1 MLAKSQVSNENIT
14 QTIAYFFYENLLKK
28 YVVNIYLNKFAIT
41 KDNPFH
47 VIYFIRKNYTMSQKV
62 VTLGEI
68 MMRLS
73 TPGHERFV
81 QSDSFD
87 VTYGGGE
94 ANVAVALSNYG
105 LQGVF
110 VTKVPDNALGQAA
123 INHIRRYG
131 VDTQFIARGGKRL
144 GIYFLET
151 GASMRA
157 SQVIYDRAGASIS
170 QVDVSE
176 FDLDKILEGA
186 SWFHTTGI
194 TPALSD
200 QAAALTE
207 AALKAAK
214 AKGITTS
221 IDLNYRKK
229 LWSKEKAR
237 EVMTRLCQ
245 YVDVC
250 IGNEEDADTTLGFKA
265 EGTDVTKGELNLDG
279 YKSVFKQMKDKFG
292 FKYIASTLRES
303 HSASDNGWSA
313 LVYDGNEFY
322 HTKQY
327 EVRIVDRV
335 GSGDS
340 FASGFIYGLVSG
352 MPMPEAA
359 EFGVAASALKHT
371 IPGDLNHATLSEVK
385 DLMKGDGS
393 GRVQR

>member
-1 MLAKSQVSNENIT
+1 
-14 QTIAYFFYENLLKK
+14 
-28 YVVNIYLNKFAIT
+28 
-41 KDNPFH
+41 
-47 VIYFIRKNYTMSQKV
+47 MSKKV

-68 MMRLS
+68 MLRLS
-73 TPGHERFV
+73 TPDFKRFV
-81 QSDSFD
+81 QADTFD
-87 VTYGGGE
+87 ITYGGGE
-94 ANVAVALSNYG
+94 ANVSAALCNYG
-105 LQGVF
+105 LNGTF
-110 VTKVPDNALGQAA
+110 VTKVPNNPIGQSA
-123 INHIRRYG
+123 INHLRRYG
-131 VDTQFIARGGKRL
+131 VYTQYIVRGGDRL

-157 SQVIYDRAGASIS
+157 SQVIYDRAHASIS
-170 QVDVSE
+170 EVEISE
-176 FDLDKILEGA
+176 FDFEKILDGA

-200 QAAALTE
+200 KAAALTE

-237 EVMTRLCQ
+237 EVMSRLCQ

-265 EGTDVTKGELNLDG
+265 KDTDVTRGELNLEGFKD
-279 YKSVFKQMKDKFG
+279 VFKQMKDKFG
-292 FKYIASTLRES
+292 FKFIASSLRES

-313 LVYDGNEFY
+313 LVYDGKNFY

-327 EVRIVDRV
+327 NVRIVDRV

-340 FASGFIYGLVSG
+340 FASGLIYGLV
-352 MPMPEAA
+352 
-359 EFGVAASALKHT
+359 
-371 IPGDLNHATLSEVK
+371 
-385 DLMKGDGS
+385 
-393 GRVQR
+393 

>member
-1 MLAKSQVSNENIT
+1 
-14 QTIAYFFYENLLKK
+14 
-28 YVVNIYLNKFAIT
+28 
-41 KDNPFH
+41 
-47 VIYFIRKNYTMSQKV
+47 MSKKV

-68 MMRLS
+68 MLRLS
-73 TPGHERFV
+73 TPDFKRFV
-81 QSDSFD
+81 QADSFD

-94 ANVAVALSNYG
+94 ANVAAALCNYG
-105 LQGVF
+105 LEGTF
-110 VTKVPDNALGQAA
+110 VTKVPNNPIGQSA
-123 INHIRRYG
+123 INHLRRYG
-131 VDTQFIARGGKRL
+131 VDTRFIARGGDRL

-157 SQVIYDRAGASIS
+157 SQVVYDRSGAAIS
-170 QVDVSE
+170 TVDSSE
-176 FDLDKILEGA
+176 FDFDKILEGA

-200 QAAALTE
+200 KAAALTE
-207 AALKAAK
+207 TALKAAK

-229 LWSKEKAR
+229 LWTKEKAR
-237 EVMTRLCQ
+237 EVMSRLCQ

-265 EGTDVTKGELNLDG
+265 RDTDVTKGELDLEGFKD
-279 YKSVFKQMKDKFG
+279 VFRQMKEKFG
-292 FKYIASTLRES
+292 FKYIASSLRES

-322 HTKQY
+322 HTKKY
-327 EVRIVDRV
+327 DVRIIDRV

-340 FASGFIYGLVSG
+340 FASGFIYGLVTG
-352 MPMPEAA
+352 MPLPEAA

-371 IPGDLNHATLSEVK
+371 IPGDMNHATLAEVK

>member
-1 MLAKSQVSNENIT
+1 MHK
-14 QTIAYFFYENLLKK
+14 
-28 YVVNIYLNKFAIT
+28 
-41 KDNPFH
+41 
-47 VIYFIRKNYTMSQKV
+47 KV

-68 MMRLS
+68 MLRLS
-73 TPGHERFV
+73 TPDYKRFV
-81 QSDSFD
+81 QSDTFD

-94 ANVAVALSNYG
+94 ANVAAAICNYG
-105 LQGVF
+105 ENGTF
-110 VTKVPDNALGQAA
+110 VTKVPNNPIGQAA
-123 INHIRRYG
+123 INHLRRFG
-131 VDTQFIARGGKRL
+131 VDTQYIARGGDRL

-157 SQVIYDRAGASIS
+157 SQVVYDRAGASIAD
-170 QVDVSE
+170 VDASE
-176 FDLDKILEGA
+176 FDFDKILDGA
-186 SWFHTTGI
+186 DWFHTTGI

-200 QAAALTE
+200 KAAALTE

-237 EVMTRLCQ
+237 QVMTHLAQ

-250 IGNEEDADTTLGFKA
+250 IGNEEDADTTLGFKSA
-265 EGTDVTKGELNLDG
+265 GTDITKGELNLEG
-279 YKSVFKQMKDKFG
+279 YKDVFKQMKEKLG

-313 LVYDGNEFY
+313 LVYDGSEFY

-327 EVRIVDRV
+327 EVRIIDRV

-340 FASGFIYGLVSG
+340 FASGFIYGLVTG
-352 MPMPEAA
+352 MAMKDAA

-371 IPGDLNHATLSEVK
+371 IPGDLNHATLSDVK
-385 DLMKGDGS
+385 DLMKGDAS

>member
-1 MLAKSQVSNENIT
+1 
-14 QTIAYFFYENLLKK
+14 
-28 YVVNIYLNKFAIT
+28 
-41 KDNPFH
+41 
-47 VIYFIRKNYTMSQKV
+47 MSKKV

-68 MMRLS
+68 MLRLS
-73 TPGHERFV
+73 TPGFERFV

-94 ANVAVALSNYG
+94 ANVAVAVSNYG
-105 LQGVF
+105 LNGTF
-110 VTKVPDNALGQAA
+110 VTKVPDNAIGQAA

-131 VDTQFIARGGKRL
+131 VDTQYIARGGKRL

-157 SQVIYDRAGASIS
+157 SQVIYDRAGASIAEAE
-170 QVDVSE
+170 VSD
-176 FDLDKILEGA
+176 FDFDKILDGA
-186 SWFHTTGI
+186 AWFHTTGI

-200 QAAALTE
+200 KGAALAE
-207 AALKAAK
+207 AALKAAR
-214 AKGITTS
+214 AKGVTTS

-229 LWSKEKAR
+229 LWSVEKAR

-245 YVDVC
+245 FVDVC
-250 IGNEEDADTTLGFKA
+250 IGNEEDAEKTLGFKA
-265 EGTDVTKGELNLDG
+265 KGTDVTKGELNLDG
-279 YKSVFKQMKDKFG
+279 YKDVFKQMKDKFG
-292 FKYIASTLRES
+292 FKYVASTLRES

-313 LVYDGNEFY
+313 LTYDGNEFY
-322 HTKQY
+322 HSRQY

-352 MPMPEAA
+352 MKFQDAT

-385 DLMKGDGS
+385 DLMKGDAS

>member
-1 MLAKSQVSNENIT
+1 M
-14 QTIAYFFYENLLKK
+14 
-28 YVVNIYLNKFAIT
+28 
-41 KDNPFH
+41 P
-47 VIYFIRKNYTMSQKV
+47 QKV

-73 TPGHERFV
+73 TPGFERFV
-81 QSDSFD
+81 QNNHFD

-94 ANVAVALSNYG
+94 ANVAVALANYG
-105 LQGVF
+105 LDGVF

-123 INHIRRYG
+123 INHIRRFG
-131 VDTQFIARGGKRL
+131 VDTRFIARGGNRL

-157 SQVIYDRAGASIS
+157 SQVIYDRAGASIA
-170 QVDVSE
+170 DVAISE
-176 FDLDKILEGA
+176 FDFDKIFNGA

-200 QAAALTE
+200 KAAALTE
-207 AALKAAK
+207 AALQAAK
-214 AKGITTS
+214 ARGITTS

-237 EVMTRLCQ
+237 EVMTRLCR

-265 EGTDVTKGELNLDG
+265 EGTDITKGELNLEG
-279 YKSVFKQMKDKFG
+279 YKNVFEQMKEKFG

-313 LVYDGNEFY
+313 LVYDGHEFY

-340 FASGFIYGLVSG
+340 FASGFIYGLVTG
-352 MPMPEAA
+352 LPMQEAA

-371 IPGDLNHATLSEVK
+371 IPGDLNHATLQEVRE
-385 DLMKGDGS
+385 LMKGDGS

>member
-1 MLAKSQVSNENIT
+1 M
-14 QTIAYFFYENLLKK
+14 KK
-28 YVVNIYLNKFAIT
+28 
-41 KDNPFH
+41 
-47 VIYFIRKNYTMSQKV
+47 KV

-68 MMRLS
+68 MLRLS
-73 TPGHERFV
+73 TPGFERFV
-81 QSDSFD
+81 QADSFD

-94 ANVAVALSNYG
+94 ANVAVALCNYG
-105 LQGVF
+105 LQGTF

-131 VDTQFIARGGKRL
+131 VDTDFIARGGKRL

-157 SQVIYDRAGASIS
+157 SQVIYDRADASIT
-170 QVDVSE
+170 QAEASE
-176 FDLDKILEGA
+176 FDFDKIFEGA
-186 SWFHTTGI
+186 TWFHTTGI

-207 AALKAAK
+207 AALKAARS
-214 AKGITTS
+214 KGVTTS

-237 EVMTRLCQ
+237 EVMSRLCQ
-245 YVDVC
+245 HVDVC
-250 IGNEEDADTTLGFKA
+250 IGNEEDAETTLGFKSKD
-265 EGTDVTKGELNLDG
+265 TDVTKGKLNLEG
-279 YKSVFKQMKDKFG
+279 YKDVFKQMKEKFG

-313 LVYDGNEFY
+313 LVYDGTEFY
-322 HTKQY
+322 HSRQF

-352 MPMPEAA
+352 MKMQDAA

-371 IPGDLNHATLSEVK
+371 IPGDLNHATLQEVTG
-385 DLMKGDGS
+385 LMKGDAS

>member
-1 MLAKSQVSNENIT
+1 MAK
-14 QTIAYFFYENLLKK
+14 
-28 YVVNIYLNKFAIT
+28 
-41 KDNPFH
+41 
-47 VIYFIRKNYTMSQKV
+47 KV

-73 TPGHERFV
+73 TPDFKRFV

-94 ANVAVALSNYG
+94 ANVAAALCNYG
-105 LQGVF
+105 LNGTF
-110 VTKVPDNALGQAA
+110 VTKVPNNPLGQSA
-123 INHIRRYG
+123 INHLRRYG
-131 VDTQFIARGGKRL
+131 VDTQHIARGGERL

-157 SQVIYDRAGASIS
+157 SQVVYDRAHASIAD
-170 QVDVSE
+170 VDASE
-176 FDLDKILEGA
+176 FDFDKIFEGA
-186 SWFHTTGI
+186 DWFHTTGI

-200 QAAALTE
+200 KAAALTE

-250 IGNEEDADTTLGFKA
+250 IGNEEDADTTLGFTSK
-265 EGTDVTKGELNLDG
+265 GTDVTKGELNLDG
-279 YKSVFKQMKDKFG
+279 YKDVFQQMKEKFG

-313 LVYDGNEFY
+313 LVYDGTEFY
-322 HTKQY
+322 STKSY

-340 FASGFIYGLVSG
+340 FASGFIYGLVTG
-352 MPMPEAA
+352 MKMGDAA

-371 IPGDLNHATLSEVK
+371 IPGDLNHATLSDVK
-385 DLMKGDGS
+385 DLVGGDGS

>member
-1 MLAKSQVSNENIT
+1 
-14 QTIAYFFYENLLKK
+14 
-28 YVVNIYLNKFAIT
+28 
-41 KDNPFH
+41 
-47 VIYFIRKNYTMSQKV
+47 MSKKV

-68 MMRLS
+68 MLRLS
-73 TPGHERFV
+73 TPGFERFV

-94 ANVAVALSNYG
+94 ANVAVAVSNYG
-105 LQGVF
+105 LNGVF
-110 VTKVPDNALGQAA
+110 VTRVPDNAIGQAA

-131 VDTQFIARGGKRL
+131 VDTQFIARGGNRL

-157 SQVIYDRAGASIS
+157 SQVIYDRANASIS
-170 QVDVSE
+170 EVDESE
-176 FDLDKILEGA
+176 FDFEKIFEGA
-186 SWFHTTGI
+186 DWFHTTGI

-200 QAAALTE
+200 KAAALTE

-229 LWSKEKAR
+229 LWTKEKAR

-245 YVDVC
+245 HVDVC
-250 IGNEEDADTTLGFKA
+250 IGNEEDADTTLGFKS
-265 EGTDVTKGELNLDG
+265 EGTDITKGELNLEG
-279 YKSVFKQMKDKFG
+279 YKSVFKQMKEKFG

-313 LVYDGNEFY
+313 LVYDGTEFY

-340 FASGFIYGLVSG
+340 FASGFIYGLATG
-352 MPMPEAA
+352 MPMNEAA

-371 IPGDLNHATLSEVK
+371 IPGDLNHATLSDVK
-385 DLMKGDGS
+385 ELMKGDAS

>member
-1 MLAKSQVSNENIT
+1 
-14 QTIAYFFYENLLKK
+14 
-28 YVVNIYLNKFAIT
+28 
-41 KDNPFH
+41 
-47 VIYFIRKNYTMSQKV
+47 
-62 VTLGEI
+62 

-73 TPGHERFV
+73 TPGFERFV

-94 ANVAVALSNYG
+94 ANVAVAVSNYG
-105 LQGVF
+105 LNGVF
-110 VTKVPDNALGQAA
+110 VSKVPDNALGQAA

-131 VDTQFIARGGKRL
+131 VDTQHIARGGKRL

-151 GASMRA
+151 GASARA
-157 SQVIYDRAGASIS
+157 SQVIYDRADASIAD
-170 QVDVSE
+170 VDASE
-176 FDLDKILEGA
+176 FDFDAIFEGA
-186 SWFHTTGI
+186 DWFHTTGI

-200 QAAALTE
+200 KAAALTL

-229 LWSKEKAR
+229 LWSKEKAQ
-237 EVMTRLCQ
+237 EVMTELCK

-250 IGNEEDADTTLGFKA
+250 IGNEEDAETSLGFKSA
-265 EGTDVTKGELNLDG
+265 GTDITKGELNLDG
-279 YKSVFKQMKDKFG
+279 YKDVCKQMKEKFG

-340 FASGFIYGLVSG
+340 FASGFIYGLVTG
-352 MPMPEAA
+352 LPMNEAA

-371 IPGDLNHATLSEVK
+371 IPGDLNHATLSEVST
-385 DLMKGDGS
+385 LMKGDAS

>member
-1 MLAKSQVSNENIT
+1 
-14 QTIAYFFYENLLKK
+14 
-28 YVVNIYLNKFAIT
+28 
-41 KDNPFH
+41 
-47 VIYFIRKNYTMSQKV
+47 MSKKV

-73 TPGHERFV
+73 TPDYKRFV
-81 QSDSFD
+81 QADTFD
-87 VTYGGGE
+87 ITYGGGE
-94 ANVAVALSNYG
+94 ANVAAALCNYG
-105 LQGVF
+105 LHGTF
-110 VTKVPDNALGQAA
+110 VSKVPDNPLGQAA
-123 INHIRRYG
+123 INHLRRYG
-131 VDTQFIARGGKRL
+131 VDTQFIARGGDRL

-157 SQVIYDRAGASIS
+157 SQVVYDRAGASIAEVELS
-170 QVDVSE
+170 DFN
-176 FDLDKILEGA
+176 FDEILDGA
-186 SWFHTTGI
+186 DWFHTTGI

-200 QAAALTE
+200 KAAMLTE

-237 EVMTRLCQ
+237 EIMSRLCQ

-250 IGNEEDADTTLGFKA
+250 IGNEEDAETTLGFKA
-265 EGTDVTKGELNLDG
+265 AGTDVTKGELNLDG
-279 YKSVFKQMKDKFG
+279 YKSVFKQMKEKFG

-313 LVYDGNEFY
+313 LVYDGTEFY
-322 HTKQY
+322 HTKEY
-327 EVRIVDRV
+327 EVRIIDRV

-340 FASGFIYGLVSG
+340 FASGFIYGLVTGKSFK
-352 MPMPEAA
+352 EAG

-371 IPGDLNHATLSEVK
+371 IPGDLNHVTVKEVN
-385 DLMKGDGS
+385 DLVKGDGS

>member
-1 MLAKSQVSNENIT
+1 
-14 QTIAYFFYENLLKK
+14 
-28 YVVNIYLNKFAIT
+28 
-41 KDNPFH
+41 
-47 VIYFIRKNYTMSQKV
+47 MSKKV
-62 VTLGEI
+62 VTMGEI
-68 MMRLS
+68 MLRLS
-73 TPGHERFV
+73 TPEFKRFV
-81 QSDSFD
+81 QADTFD

-94 ANVAVALSNYG
+94 ANVAAALCNYG
-105 LQGVF
+105 LNGTF
-110 VTKVPDNALGQAA
+110 VTKVPNNAIGQSA
-123 INHIRRYG
+123 INHLRRYG
-131 VDTQFIARGGKRL
+131 VDTQFIVRGGDRM

-157 SQVIYDRAGASIS
+157 SQVIYDRAGASIA
-170 QVDVSE
+170 DVNTSE
-176 FDLDKILEGA
+176 FDFDRILEGA

-200 QAAALTE
+200 KAAALTE
-207 AALKAAK
+207 AALKAAR
-214 AKGITTS
+214 ARGITTS

-237 EVMTRLCQ
+237 EVMTKLCQ

-265 EGTDVTKGELNLDG
+265 KDTDVTKGELNLEGFKD
-279 YKSVFKQMKDKFG
+279 VFRRMKATFG
-292 FKYIASTLRES
+292 FKYIASSLRES

-313 LVYDGNEFY
+313 LVYDGNNFY
-322 HTKQY
+322 HSKKY

-340 FASGFIYGLVSG
+340 FASGFIYGLVTG
-352 MPMPEAA
+352 MLMADAA

-371 IPGDLNHATLSEVK
+371 IPGDLNHATLSEVL

>member
-1 MLAKSQVSNENIT
+1 
-14 QTIAYFFYENLLKK
+14 
-28 YVVNIYLNKFAIT
+28 
-41 KDNPFH
+41 
-47 VIYFIRKNYTMSQKV
+47 MSKKV

-68 MMRLS
+68 MLRLS
-73 TPGHERFV
+73 TPDFKRFV
-81 QSDSFD
+81 QADNFD

-94 ANVAVALSNYG
+94 ANVAAALCNYG
-105 LQGVF
+105 LQGTF
-110 VTKVPDNALGQAA
+110 VSKIPNNPIGQSA
-123 INHIRRYG
+123 INHLRRYG

-157 SQVIYDRAGASIS
+157 SQVVYDRADAAIS
-170 QVDVSE
+170 DVDISE
-176 FDLDKILEGA
+176 FDFDKIFEGA

-200 QAAALTE
+200 KAAALTE

-214 AKGITTS
+214 EKGITTS

-229 LWSKEKAR
+229 LWTKDKAK
-237 EVMTRLCQ
+237 EVMTRLCE

-250 IGNEEDADTTLGFKA
+250 IGNEEDAEITLGFKGQ
-265 EGTDVTKGELNLDG
+265 GTDVTKGELNLEG
-279 YKSVFKQMKDKFG
+279 YKDAFRQMKEKFN

-313 LVYDGNEFY
+313 LVYDGNEYY
-322 HTKQY
+322 HSKEY

-335 GSGDS
+335 GGGDS

-352 MPMPEAA
+352 MAMKDAT
-359 EFGVAASALKHT
+359 EFAVAASALKHT
-371 IPGDLNHATLSEVK
+371 IPGDLNHATLDEVK
-385 DLMKGDGS
+385 VLMEGDAS